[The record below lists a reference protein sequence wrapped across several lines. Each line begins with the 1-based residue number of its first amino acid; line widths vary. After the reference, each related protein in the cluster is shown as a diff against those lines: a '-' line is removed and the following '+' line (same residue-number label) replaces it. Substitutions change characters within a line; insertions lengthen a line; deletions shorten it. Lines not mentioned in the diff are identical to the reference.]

1 MTRGIVR
8 CEHAVVF
15 ALKHADDEEKDAA
28 AKLHTMPTRSY
39 EFTSFRSTLDAQHN
53 SPRVTPSKATP
64 WVPGGVSK
72 QHAHARGLPLKQEEA
87 VKAVEAA
94 AKAAAAEERAA
105 TEARLDATVAVF
117 DRFDARL
124 EKVVS
129 AVEEHMI
136 GATAANVLI
145 AKRLRQ
151 LGL

>member
-1 MTRGIVR
+1 
-8 CEHAVVF
+8 
-15 ALKHADDEEKDAA
+15 
-28 AKLHTMPTRSY
+28 MPTRSTY
-39 EFTSFRSTLDAQHN
+39 EFASFRSTLDAHHN
-53 SPRVTPSKATP
+53 SPRATPSYKATP
-64 WVPGGVSK
+64 WVPGGVGK
-72 QHAHARGLPLKQEEA
+72 QHAHARGLPSKQDEA
-87 VKAVEAA
+87 AKAVEA

-105 TEARLDATVAVF
+105 TEERIAATAAVF